1 MQTVPI
7 SFPNLGIFI
16 NPGTYF
22 SVFGYSIHWY
32 GVIIAFGFL
41 LAVFY
46 GDRRAKQFGF
56 TEDHIVSM
64 LLIAAPLAIIC
75 ARIYYCAFSWEDFRD
90 DPISCLYVWNGG
102 IAIYGAILGAILGGW
117 LYCHFAKLRF
127 TAMLDLGA
135 LGLLIGQS
143 IGRWGNFMNREV
155 YGVET
160 DSFLKMGLGAGDD
173 VKYYHPLFLY
183 ESLWNA
189 LGFVLLHFYSKR
201 RKFDGEVFLL
211 YIVWYG
217 LGRGV
222 LEGMRMQEFNLMIP
236 GTSIP
241 FSQVLGF
248 ASAAVAAAL
257 WAYLRFSP
265 KHGAKKLY
273 AQEVAEREQKA
284 ET

>member
-1 MQTVPI
+1 MQTIPI
-7 SFPNLGIFI
+7 SFPNLGVFL
-16 NPGTYF
+16 NPPTTV
-22 SVFGYSIHWY
+22 SLFGLTVHWY
-32 GVIIAFGFL
+32 GVIIAVGFL

-46 GDRRAKQFGF
+46 ADRRAKQFGL
-56 TEDHIVSM
+56 TEDNILSM
-64 LLIAAPLAIIC
+64 LLISVPLAIVC
-75 ARIYYCAFSWEDFRD
+75 ARAYYCAFSWEDFRD
-90 DPISCLYVWNGG
+90 NPISCLYIWEGG
-102 IAIYGAILGAILGGW
+102 IAIYGAVIGAVAGVW
-117 LYCHFAKLRF
+117 LYCHFAKVRF
-127 TAMLDLGA
+127 AAMLDIGA

-160 DSFLKMGLGAGDD
+160 ESFLKMGLGEGDS

-222 LEGMRMQEFNLMIP
+222 LEGMRMTKYNLMIP

-248 ASAAVAAAL
+248 ASAAVAAAV
-257 WAYLRFSP
+257 WAVLRFSP
-265 KHGAKKLY
+265 KHRGKKLWV
-273 AQEVAEREQKA
+273 QEKAEREAKS
-284 ET
+284 

>member
-7 SFPNLGIFI
+7 SFPNLGIFL
-16 NPGTYF
+16 NPPTSFCVLGLN
-22 SVFGYSIHWY
+22 VHWY
-32 GVIIAFGFL
+32 GVIISVGFL

-46 GDRRAKQFGF
+46 ADRRAKQFGL
-56 TEDHIVSM
+56 TEDNLLTM
-64 LLIAAPLAIIC
+64 LLISVPLAIIC
-75 ARIYYCAFSWEDFRD
+75 ARAYYCAFSWADFRD
-90 DPISCLYVWNGG
+90 NPISCLYIWEGG
-102 IAIYGAILGAILGGW
+102 IAIYGAVIGAVLGVWI
-117 LYCHFAKLRF
+117 YCRF
-127 TAMLDLGA
+127 SKVRLSAMLDIGA

-143 IGRWGNFMNREV
+143 VGRWGNFMNREV

-160 DSFLKMGLGAGDD
+160 ESFLKMGLGEGAD

-201 RKFDGEVFLL
+201 RRFDGEVFLL

-222 LEGMRMQEFNLMIP
+222 LEGMRMKQYNLMIP

-248 ASAAVAAAL
+248 VSAAAAAAV
-257 WAYLRFSP
+257 WAILRFSP
-265 KHGAKKLY
+265 KRRGKKLWV
-273 AQEVAEREQKA
+273 QELAEREA
-284 ET
+284 ES

>member
-1 MQTVPI
+1 M
-7 SFPNLGIFI
+7 
-16 NPGTYF
+16 
-22 SVFGYSIHWY
+22 
-32 GVIIAFGFL
+32 
-41 LAVFY
+41 
-46 GDRRAKQFGF
+46 
-56 TEDHIVSM
+56 
-64 LLIAAPLAIIC
+64 PLAIVC
-75 ARIYYCAFSWEDFRD
+75 ARAYYCAFSWEDFRD
-90 DPISCLYVWNGG
+90 NPISCLYIWEGG
-102 IAIYGAILGAILGGW
+102 IAIYGAVIGAVAGVW
-117 LYCHFAKLRF
+117 LYCHFAKVRF
-127 TAMLDLGA
+127 AAMLDIGA

-160 DSFLKMGLGAGDD
+160 ESFLKMGLGEGDG

-211 YIVWYG
+211 YVVWYG

-222 LEGMRMQEFNLMIP
+222 LEGMRMEKYNLMIP

-248 ASAAVAAAL
+248 ASAAVAAAV
-257 WAYLRFSP
+257 WAVRRFSP
-265 KHGAKKLY
+265 KYRGKKLW
-273 AQEVAEREQKA
+273 AQEIAEREAQS
-284 ET
+284 